1 MEFAMSGPEMP
12 SSAVPSALP
21 RPEVIHLMLTAVQGV
36 FPGPVLEALIAR
48 MEAGK

>member
-1 MEFAMSGPEMP
+1 MSLPM
-12 SSAVPSALP
+12 SLP
-21 RPEVIHLMLTAVQGV
+21 RPLPLPHPAAGTDVIEMLRSAASGV